1 MLKKQPNH
9 GFFFNNEGGGG
20 RGLETR
26 KKKTQPTMHSLFAK
40 FLQPE
45 QILTDEL

>member
-9 GFFFNNEGGGG
+9 VFLTTGEGSS
-20 RGLETR
+20 EKR
-26 KKKTQPTMHSLFAK
+26 KSTTHSLFAK

-45 QILTDEL
+45 QIFTDEL

>member
-9 GFFFNNEGGGG
+9 VFFNNWAGWLKE
-20 RGLETR
+20 
-26 KKKTQPTMHSLFAK
+26 KKTTTHNPTTHSLFAK

-45 QILTDEL
+45 RSFTDGL

>member
-1 MLKKQPNH
+1 M
-9 GFFFNNEGGGG
+9 GFFLTTRAGGGAG
-20 RGLETR
+20 VGDT
-26 KKKTQPTMHSLFAK
+26 KKKETQPTMHSLFAK